1 MRRRELIAG
10 LSATA
15 AASPLR
21 TWAKDRM
28 RRVGML
34 SSYGESDPE
43 IKDWMEAFTSRL
55 RELGWTAGANIQI
68 DYRWCRGDLALMQT
82 YAKQLVASQPDVI
95 VASNSPPTAA
105 LLRETRTIPIVFV
118 SVTDPIGSGFVKSIA
133 RPGGNATGFYALD
146 SAMGGKWLEILKEV
160 SPHLAR
166 AALIFNPETAT
177 FSHYFSDPF
186 EAAARASAVQ
196 PILVPVH
203 EVSELETA
211 ITPVGNDGNGG
222 LIAMPETFTTQ
233 HRDAI
238 IALAAA
244 HRLPAVYPF
253 RFFATGG
260 GLLSYGANETD
271 GYRNTASYIDRILR
285 GEKPGDLPV
294 QMPTKLE
301 LVINVRTAKALGI
314 TIPQTLLLSAD
325 EMIE

>member
-1 MRRRELIAG
+1 LVSRRFGVNADIR
-10 LSATA
+10 
-15 AASPLR
+15 
-21 TWAKDRM
+21 K
-28 RRVGML
+28 
-34 SSYGESDPE
+34 
-43 IKDWMEAFTSRL
+43 
-55 RELGWTAGANIQI
+55 TAGRVTAGRHCCQ
-68 DYRWCRGDLALMQT
+68 QF
-82 YAKQLVASQPDVI
+82 SPD
-95 VASNSPPTAA
+95 AA

-260 GLLSYGANETD
+260 GLLSYGACKRNRWVPKHRLLYRSYFAGRET
-271 GYRNTASYIDRILR
+271 GRSS
-285 GEKPGDLPV
+285 G
-294 QMPTKLE
+294 
-301 LVINVRTAKALGI
+301 
-314 TIPQTLLLSAD
+314 AD
-325 EMIE
+325 AYQA